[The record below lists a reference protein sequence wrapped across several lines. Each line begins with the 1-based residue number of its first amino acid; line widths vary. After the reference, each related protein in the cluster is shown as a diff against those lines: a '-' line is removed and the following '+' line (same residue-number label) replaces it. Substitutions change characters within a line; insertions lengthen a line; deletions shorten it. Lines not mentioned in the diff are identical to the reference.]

1 MMEKRSTLVLLVL
14 CTLVL
19 MAYIT
24 SGDLSDFPSLANNTE
39 LSEKI
44 SDYHIFDG
52 PIAALKPAADFKE
65 YQLTAT
71 LFTDYAEKQRLVKVP
86 KGVKLTAVTNGLPDF
101 PDGTIL
107 VKTFYYYHDKR
118 DTSKGKQ
125 VIESRV
131 MIKSDSRWSAG
142 TYQWNKE
149 QTEAFLVTRGLN
161 TPVSWLDK
169 DGNSQSIS
177 YHIPKTSEC
186 ATCHNA
192 DNKFMPIGPKIR
204 NLNRDIMSSKGPVN
218 QLTYLREA
226 GILNKTD
233 PASFQKLSNW
243 EDKSLPVEDR
253 ARAYLDINCAHCH
266 SEQGY
271 CSGSRLKLGYDLA
284 FEHTRIAHQAGR
296 IDRFMSKKTMPMLG
310 TTIVDKEGLELI
322 REYINTFKVKR

>member
-1 MMEKRSTLVLLVL
+1 MKKRPILVLLVL
-14 CTLVL
+14 CTLAL

-24 SGDLSDFPSLANNTE
+24 SADLALENNTE
-39 LSEKI
+39 LSVKI
-44 SDYHIFDG
+44 SDYHIFNG
-52 PIAALKPAADFKE
+52 PLAALKPTADFKE
-65 YQLTAT
+65 YKLTAT
-71 LFTDYAEKQRLVKVP
+71 LFTDYAEKQRLIKVP
-86 KGVKLTAVTNGLPDF
+86 KGFKLTAVTNGLPDF

-107 VKTFYYYHDKR
+107 VKTFYYYYDKR

-131 MIKSDSRWSAG
+131 MIKNDSRWSAG

-161 TPVSWLDK
+161 MPVSWLDK

-177 YHIPKTSEC
+177 YHIPKISEC

-192 DNKFMPIGPKIR
+192 DNRFMPIGPRIR
-204 NLNRDIMSSKGPVN
+204 NLNRDIMSSKGPIN
-218 QLTYLREA
+218 QLTYLQEA

-233 PASFQKLSNW
+233 PSSFQKLANW

-284 FEHTRIAHQAGR
+284 FEHTRIVHQARR
-296 IDRFMSKKTMPMLG
+296 IDRFMSAKTMPMLG

-322 REYINTFKVKR
+322 RQYLNTFKGKR